1 MFRCQRQSGFT
12 LIELLIVV
20 AILSLVAGMIIP
32 AANPSLKDQLE
43 GAAAVLTSDIAL
55 ARSLAVANDSSYRLT
70 FDVTNNRYILEHTGT
85 NTSLDPLPRSPYAK
99 SNDPADQYIVRL
111 TELPHLGN
119 SVRLY
124 TARALS
130 NSPQQVGDLVVVP
143 LGETLRPEETQIWL
157 AAGFGAATR
166 FLSVRVN
173 PVTSL
178 TWVENFQA
186 TDPLAQNG
194 GGGS

>member
-1 MFRCQRQSGFT
+1 MFRCQRQSGLT

-20 AILSLVAGMIIP
+20 AILSLVAGIIIP
-32 AANPSLKDQLE
+32 SANPSLKDQLE
-43 GAAAVLTSDIAL
+43 GAAAVLSSDIAL

-70 FDVTNNRYILEHTGT
+70 FDVTDNRYVVEHTGT
-85 NTSLDPLPRSPYAK
+85 NTALNALPRSPYAL
-99 SNDPADQYIVRL
+99 SNDPDNQYIVRL
-111 TELPHLGN
+111 AQLPHLGN

-124 TARALS
+124 AALALS
-130 NSPQQVGDLVVVP
+130 NSPQSVGDLELGP
-143 LGETLRPEETQIWL
+143 LGETSRPEETQVWL
-157 AAGFGAATR
+157 AAGFGTATR
-166 FLSVRVN
+166 YLSVRVN